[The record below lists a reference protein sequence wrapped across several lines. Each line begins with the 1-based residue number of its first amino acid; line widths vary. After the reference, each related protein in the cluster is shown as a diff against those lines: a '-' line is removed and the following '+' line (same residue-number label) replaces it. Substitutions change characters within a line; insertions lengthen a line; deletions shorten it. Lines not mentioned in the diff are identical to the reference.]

1 MMMLNLKTFLMEGQ
15 IMKSSQTSSL
25 RLFVLSSKKAFWR
38 PLGHITVGRVGVSF
52 ALLEGG
58 GGLDRASLR
67 LRDEIQKRPQHDA

>member
-58 GGLDRASLR
+58 GARSSFIEAQR
-67 LRDEIQKRPQHDA
+67 